1 MIIELPQVGES
12 VTEGTITQWLKRVG
26 DRVEKYDALVEV
38 LTDKVSMEVPS
49 PVAGVITELLAEE
62 GQTLPMG
69 APIAAIQTSDVV
81 DAPSPLPAQPAQD
94 KPATQDAPDAPET
107 APSDA
112 PETAPSDAPETA
124 PSDAI
129 GRTGV
134 LLKDVAPVG
143 PTGSGATESR
153 AAPNTAPA
161 QAGAQAATPEPAPA
175 QSTPPADRRRRYSP
189 AVMRLAEQHGVDL
202 AQVSGTGMGGRI
214 TRKDVLAYIDAAE
227 HQQSQAPQSTPEIAA
242 QPQPTPDT
250 AAPQPAAAAAD
261 EERVPL
267 TPVRRMIAANM
278 TRSATEIPA
287 AWSITEVDVSGLVRR
302 RDAVKDEFLQ
312 REGYPITY
320 LHFIVKAVAAS
331 LKENPLLN
339 SSWDGDA
346 ILLKKRINI
355 GIAVAAPD
363 GLVVPVIHDADA
375 LSVSG
380 IARCAAALTQRAR
393 QGNLSVNEVHG
404 GTFTLNN
411 TGALGSV
418 ASQPIINHPQA
429 AILTTEAIVKRPVVT
444 GDAIAIRS
452 MMNICLTF
460 DHRIMDGAEAS
471 AFATA
476 VKRRLEAIGDEAVIY

>member
-26 DRVEKYDALVEV
+26 DRVEKYDPLVEV

-49 PVAGVITELLAEE
+49 PVAGVVTEILAEE

-69 APIAAIQTSDVV
+69 APIAAIQTGDVV
-81 DAPSPLPAQPAQD
+81 DAPSPPPAQPAR
-94 KPATQDAPDAPET
+94 DAPAAT
-107 APSDA
+107 SDA
-112 PETAPSDAPETA
+112 PA
-124 PSDAI
+124 DAI

-143 PTGSGATESR
+143 PTGSGATETR
-153 AAPNTAPA
+153 AASESAQAVSQNAQPEPYQAVAQDAAPA
-161 QAGAQAATPEPAPA
+161 D
-175 QSTPPADRRRRYSP
+175 SRRRYSP
-189 AVMRLAEQHGVDL
+189 AVMRLADQHDVDL

-214 TRKDVLAYIDAAE
+214 TRKDVLAHIDAAA
-227 HQQSQAPQSTPEIAA
+227 QPPQSQPQS
-242 QPQPTPDT
+242 PTPAPET
-250 AAPQPAAAAAD
+250 AAPQPAASAAD

-267 TPVRRMIAANM
+267 TPVRRIIAANM
-278 TRSATEIPA
+278 TRSAAQIPA

-302 RDAVKDEFLQ
+302 RDAVKDAFLQ

-339 SSWDGDA
+339 SSWAGDA
-346 ILLKKRINI
+346 ILLKKRVNI

-363 GLVVPVIHDADA
+363 GLVVPVIQDADA
-375 LSVSG
+375 LSVAG
-380 IARCAAALTQRAR
+380 IARRAADLTQRAR
-393 QGNLSVNEVHG
+393 QGKLSVYDVQG

-411 TGALGSV
+411 TGALGSI

-429 AILTTEAIVKRPVVT
+429 AILTTEAIVKRPVII

-471 AFATA
+471 AFANA
-476 VKRRLEAIGDEAVIY
+476 VKRRLEAIGDDAVIY